1 MKREDLKEGMI
12 IEERDGGKYYI
23 GKNDKIYELNSDK
36 WWSNIFDYNEN
47 LTYGNCDN
55 CWGDIVKIY
64 DENMKLL
71 WERGDDN
78 TTDETMLTTYIS
90 SDDIDYYKEHL
101 IEFVEDRLG
110 ITLDTWQKSIL
121 NKVIDKIDNE

>member
-1 MKREDLKEGMI
+1 
-12 IEERDGGKYYI
+12 
-23 GKNDKIYELNSDK
+23 
-36 WWSNIFDYNEN
+36 
-47 LTYGNCDN
+47 
-55 CWGDIVKIY
+55 
-64 DENMKLL
+64 MKLL

>member
-12 IEERDGGKYYI
+12 IEERDGGKYYK